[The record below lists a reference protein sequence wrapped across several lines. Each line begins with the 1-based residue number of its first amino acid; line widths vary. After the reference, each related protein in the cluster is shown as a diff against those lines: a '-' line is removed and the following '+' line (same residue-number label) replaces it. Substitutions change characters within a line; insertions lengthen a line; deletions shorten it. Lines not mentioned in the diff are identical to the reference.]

1 MREIDYAYM
10 AENISNLSR
19 IAIRVYKD
27 NQLIEYRDPSHFPK
41 DPADAYI
48 DKMLQI
54 KAPISYYLTPYEHFY
69 GIISYEN
76 IKVILGP
83 TFSMTPTRDK
93 IREFMFSM
101 DIKLNYLELYNSFT
115 QTITPMPLELFL
127 HELSLVYY
135 FISEKKIKLSEI
147 IIYDFNND
155 TFELESYKSRT
166 SPQGN
171 DNHENNEI
179 TTSYNEMVE
188 AHTTGEFEETML
200 NLIRVGDIDGL
211 KELFSNTSAGRAG
224 KTASSYLRNTKNLF
238 ISTATLVSRAAIDG
252 GLFAE
257 EALTLSDKYIQ
268 HAEKYDNYEQITNLQ
283 FNMIMDFAS
292 RVREITY
299 GKRYD
304 KFVRSITSYVREH
317 LTEEINIDDMAEE
330 LFISRSYLSSK
341 FKKETGITLSQYIQ
355 EQRIKKAQE
364 LLKTTR
370 KSILEISTYLGF
382 SSQGYFQNVF
392 KKIVGMT
399 PREYRMQ

>member
-1 MREIDYAYM
+1 MRNIDFAYI
-10 AENISNLSR
+10 AENIANLSR
-19 IAIRVYKD
+19 IAIRIYED
-27 NQLIEYRDPSHFPK
+27 NNLIIYNDPSRFPK
-41 DPADAYI
+41 DPAEPFI
-48 DKMLQI
+48 DKLLQI
-54 KAPISYYLTPYEHFY
+54 KAPISYYLTPYDHFY
-69 GIISYEN
+69 GIITYEN
-76 IKVILGP
+76 IRIILGP
-83 TFSMTPTRDK
+83 TFQMTPTRDK
-93 IREFMFSM
+93 IREFMFSL

-115 QTITPMPLELFL
+115 HTITPMPLEMFL

-135 FISEKKIKLSEI
+135 FISEQKIRLSDI
-147 IIYDFNND
+147 IIYDFNNKSYE
-155 TFELESYKSRT
+155 FESYKNKV
-166 SPQGN
+166 SPYTN
-171 DNHENNEI
+171 DNSETEELTNSFNEL
-179 TTSYNEMVE
+179 VE
-188 AHTTGEFEETML
+188 AHTTSDFEGIML
-200 NLIRVGDIDGL
+200 SLIRVGDIDGL
-211 KELFSNTSAGRAG
+211 KELFSSSSAGRAG
-224 KTASSYLRNTKNLF
+224 KTASSYLRNIKNLF

-268 HAEKYDNYEQITNLQ
+268 HAEKYDNYEQIMNLQ

-292 RVREITY
+292 RVQEITY

-317 LTEEINIDDMAEE
+317 LTEEINIDNMADE

-364 LLKTTR
+364 LLKSSN
-370 KSILEISTYLGF
+370 KSILEISTFLGF

-392 KKIVGMT
+392 KKVVGMT

>member
-54 KAPISYYLTPYEHFY
+54 KAPISYYLTPYDHFY
-69 GIISYEN
+69 GIIKHN
-76 IKVILGP
+76 NVTIVLGP
-83 TFSMTPTRDK
+83 TFQMIPTRDK

-101 DIKLNYLELYNSFT
+101 DIKLNYLELFNSLT

-127 HELSLVYY
+127 HELSLIYY
-135 FISEKKIKLSEI
+135 FISEEKVKLSDI
-147 IIYDFNND
+147 LIYDSNNKSYEFEPYKTNASANASETTSTVD
-155 TFELESYKSRT
+155 TGNSFEELEGS
-166 SPQGN
+166 
-171 DNHENNEI
+171 H
-179 TTSYNEMVE
+179 TTS
-188 AHTTGEFEETML
+188 EFEEMML
-200 NLIRVGDIDGL
+200 NLIRVGDVEGL
-211 KELFSNTSAGRAG
+211 KVLFSNTSAGRAG
-224 KTASSYLRNTKNLF
+224 KTASSYLRNMKNLF

-268 HAEKYDNYEQITNLQ
+268 HAEKYDNYEQIMNLQ

-382 SSQGYFQNVF
+382 S
-392 KKIVGMT
+392 
-399 PREYRMQ
+399 

>member
-1 MREIDYAYM
+1 MRNIDFAYM
-10 AENISNLSR
+10 AENIANLSR
-19 IAIRVYKD
+19 IAIRIYEDNNLIVY
-27 NQLIEYRDPSHFPK
+27 NDPSRFPK
-41 DPADAYI
+41 DPAKPFI
-48 DKMLQI
+48 DKLLQI
-54 KAPISYYLTPYEHFY
+54 KAPISYYLTPYDHFY
-69 GIISYEN
+69 GIITYEN
-76 IKVILGP
+76 IRIIIGP
-83 TFSMTPTRDK
+83 TFQMTPTRDK
-93 IREFMFSM
+93 IREFMFSL

-115 QTITPMPLELFL
+115 HTITPMPLEMFL

-135 FISEKKIKLSEI
+135 FISEQKIRLSDI
-147 IIYDFNND
+147 IIYDSNNKSYE
-155 TFELESYKSRT
+155 FESYKNKVSAYT
-166 SPQGN
+166 N
-171 DNHENNEI
+171 DNSETEELTNSFNEL
-179 TTSYNEMVE
+179 VE
-188 AHTTGEFEETML
+188 AHTTSDFEGIML
-200 NLIRVGDIDGL
+200 SLIRVGDIDGL

-224 KTASSYLRNTKNLF
+224 KTASSYLRNIKNLF

-268 HAEKYDNYEQITNLQ
+268 HAEKYDNYEQIMNLQ

-292 RVREITY
+292 RVQEITY
-299 GKRYD
+299 GKRYN

-317 LTEEINIDDMAEE
+317 LTEEINIDNMADE

-364 LLKTTR
+364 LLKSSN
-370 KSILEISTYLGF
+370 KSILEISTFLGF

>member
-1 MREIDYAYM
+1 
-10 AENISNLSR
+10 
-19 IAIRVYKD
+19 
-27 NQLIEYRDPSHFPK
+27 
-41 DPADAYI
+41 
-48 DKMLQI
+48 
-54 KAPISYYLTPYEHFY
+54 
-69 GIISYEN
+69 
-76 IKVILGP
+76 
-83 TFSMTPTRDK
+83 MTPTRDK
-93 IREFMFSM
+93 IREFMFSL

-115 QTITPMPLELFL
+115 HTITPMPLEMFL

-135 FISEKKIKLSEI
+135 FISEQKIRLSEI
-147 IIYDFNND
+147 IIYDSNNKSYE
-155 TFELESYKSRT
+155 FESYINKVSAYT
-166 SPQGN
+166 N
-171 DNHENNEI
+171 DNSETEELTNSFNEL
-179 TTSYNEMVE
+179 VE
-188 AHTTGEFEETML
+188 AHTTSDFEGIML
-200 NLIRVGDIDGL
+200 SLIRVGDIDGL
-211 KELFSNTSAGRAG
+211 KELFSSTSAGRAG
-224 KTASSYLRNTKNLF
+224 KTASSYLRNIKNLF

-268 HAEKYDNYEQITNLQ
+268 HAEKYDNYEQIMNLQ

-292 RVREITY
+292 RVQEITY

-317 LTEEINIDDMAEE
+317 LTEEINIDNMADE

-364 LLKTTR
+364 LLKGSN
-370 KSILEISTYLGF
+370 KIILEISTFLGF

>member
-1 MREIDYAYM
+1 MRNIDFAYM
-10 AENISNLSR
+10 AENIANLSR
-19 IAIRVYKD
+19 IAFRIYEDNNLIVY
-27 NQLIEYRDPSHFPK
+27 NDPSRFPK
-41 DPADAYI
+41 DPAKPFI
-48 DKMLQI
+48 DKLLQI
-54 KAPISYYLTPYEHFY
+54 KAPISYYLTPYDHFY
-69 GIISYEN
+69 GIITYEN
-76 IKVILGP
+76 IRIIIGP
-83 TFSMTPTRDK
+83 TFQMTPTRDK
-93 IREFMFSM
+93 IREFMFSL

-115 QTITPMPLELFL
+115 HTITPMPLEMFL

-135 FISEKKIKLSEI
+135 FISEQKIRLSDI
-147 IIYDFNND
+147 IIYDSNNKSYE
-155 TFELESYKSRT
+155 FESYKNKVSAYT
-166 SPQGN
+166 N
-171 DNHENNEI
+171 DNSETEELTNSFNEL
-179 TTSYNEMVE
+179 VE
-188 AHTTGEFEETML
+188 AHTTSDFEGIML
-200 NLIRVGDIDGL
+200 SLIRVGDIDGL

-224 KTASSYLRNTKNLF
+224 KTASSYLRNIKNLF

-268 HAEKYDNYEQITNLQ
+268 HAEKYDNYEQIMNLQ

-292 RVREITY
+292 RVQEITY
-299 GKRYD
+299 GKRYN

-317 LTEEINIDDMAEE
+317 LTEEINIDNMADE

-364 LLKTTR
+364 LLKSSN
-370 KSILEISTYLGF
+370 KSILEISTFLGF